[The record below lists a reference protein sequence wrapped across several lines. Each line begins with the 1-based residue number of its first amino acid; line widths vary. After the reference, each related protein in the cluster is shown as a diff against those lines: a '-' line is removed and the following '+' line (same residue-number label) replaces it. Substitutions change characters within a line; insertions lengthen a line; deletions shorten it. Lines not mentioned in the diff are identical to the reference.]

1 MNPSYSSYI
10 NDIVSF
16 NSEEYIKNLVN
27 SISYNCFFN
36 FTENYKEIENED
48 FKKPIFSQTS
58 KFKKIPNNY
67 KNYKYLKINRDN
79 EENKN
84 VWIFE
89 NPTEES
95 GQISILIKTY
105 LNKISQETY
114 KKISVEFINELILVK
129 DKNIFNILSSEILNK
144 CLFDNK
150 YRNLYINL
158 CYKIWSNKQ
167 IHNNLINI
175 INIDNDYYW
184 EYTPDIN
191 NKKYGP
197 FSSEINAKN
206 DSYNKI
212 NFKKYFLN
220 YIQKLY
226 VDKNLSFDGLN
237 DEEIYIKKKKIILL
251 VELIAIFYLEKYI
264 NFDIINIIIIDLLH
278 LNSNNFKNIEDVEI
292 ETLYT
297 LIKLLKDNKTSFND
311 FYEYKNLFEEYKKI
325 ILQIIDDIKISKRS
339 IFFLNDIILMLN
351 EFTNNKVIKKNNED
365 KNDTVEIKKC
375 NIIDKGLIIELLK
388 INNTKDLLN
397 LYKSDNYNFTYMLIE
412 IFISHKNTN
421 KLIINLLSEINNITL
436 FLSIIEK
443 FIENIED
450 IILDIPDAHEKIL
463 YLINNLKENHPKK
476 EIIINI
482 LTNLKFNS
490 DSEEDD

>member
-1 MNPSYSSYI
+1 MNPSYSSYK
-10 NDIVSF
+10 NDIISF

-79 EENKN
+79 EETKN
-84 VWIFE
+84 IWVFE

-95 GQISILIKTY
+95 EKISILIKTY
-105 LNKISQETY
+105 LNKISHETY
-114 KKISVEFINELILVK
+114 KKISVEFINELILIK
-129 DKNIFNILSSEILNK
+129 NKNIFNILSSEILNK

-175 INIDNDYYW
+175 INIENYYYW
-184 EYTPDIN
+184 EYISD

-220 YIQKLY
+220 YIQKLL
-226 VDKNLSFDGLN
+226 VNKNLSFDGLS
-237 DEEIYIKKKKIILL
+237 DEKVYIKKKKIILL

-278 LNSNNFKNIEDVEI
+278 LNSNNFKNIEDIEI

-297 LIKLLKDNKTSFND
+297 LIKLLKDNKSSFND
-311 FYEYKNLFEEYKKI
+311 FSEYKNLFEEYIKI
-325 ILQIIDDIKISKRS
+325 ILKIIDDIKISKRS
-339 IFFLNDIILMLN
+339 IFFLNDIILMFN
-351 EFTNNKVIKKNNED
+351 EFMNNKIIKTNNINKNENL
-365 KNDTVEIKKC
+365 EIKKC
-375 NIIDKGLIIELLK
+375 NIEKGLIIELLK

-397 LYKSDNYNFTYMLIE
+397 LYKNDNYNFTYMLIE
-412 IFISHKNTN
+412 IFISQKNTN
-421 KLIINLLSEINNITL
+421 KIIINLLSEINNTKL
-436 FLSIIEK
+436 FFSIIEK
-443 FIENIED
+443 IIENIED
-450 IILDIPDAHEKIL
+450 IILDIPDAPDKIL
-463 YLINNLKENHPKK
+463 YLINNLKEYHPKK

-482 LTNLKFNS
+482 LKNLLSNS
-490 DSEEDD
+490 DSESDSEL